1 MEIHHPSQSLTLL
14 CIVKEALAQAMKG
27 DGQKLLTL
35 MENELGAQE
44 VLNEAMDEGIIGE
57 GELDLGALRTLP
69 A

>member
-1 MEIHHPSQSLTLL
+1 M
-14 CIVKEALAQAMKG
+14 KEALAQAMKG